1 MTSVTF
7 SPTLNSWIGLGFI
20 KRGRERIGQR
30 VRAVDFVRNSDTLVE
45 ICDPIFFDREGERLR
60 A

>member
-20 KRGRERIGQR
+20 KSGRERIGQR